1 MEKNDIYRMI
11 PRVDSLMADPMLGEM
26 IENYG
31 YDCALQG
38 VRSTLEKV
46 RKRLEACRSA
56 SDAKEELEGLPE
68 KICRTLEQWMRPE
81 MTRVINCTGI
91 ILHTGLGRAPLGR
104 DVLRRAADLA
114 GGYSNLEFDLE
125 TGKRGERSTH
135 FERILCQLTGAEA
148 AMAVNNNAG
157 AVLLMLSAVADGG
170 EVIVSRGE
178 LVEIGGKF
186 RVPDM
191 MELSGAELREVGTT
205 NRTRL
210 SDYEKAVCEET
221 GAFLKVHTSNY
232 RIVGF
237 TEETSIRE
245 LADLKARTGIPL
257 LEDLGSG
264 VLIDL
269 EKYGLCHEPSVQE
282 VLAQGADVV
291 TFSGDKLLGGPQ
303 AGIIAGKKE
312 YIEKMKRH
320 PLARVLRI
328 DKFTA
333 SALESVLLEYLNP
346 EKAAERIPALRMLT
360 MPASS
365 VRRSAEKLAELMRKA
380 ICCTD
385 GDGIVRE
392 APAVITVEESTARA
406 GGGSLPMEDIPS
418 SSVAVAPK
426 EISASELERRLR
438 GLAVPVIGRIAE
450 EKLFLDMRTVSE
462 EDIPYLAEQFRNG
475 EILRKGGVR

>member
-1 MEKNDIYRMI
+1 
-11 PRVDSLMADPMLGEM
+11 
-26 IENYG
+26 
-31 YDCALQG
+31 
-38 VRSTLEKV
+38 
-46 RKRLEACRSA
+46 
-56 SDAKEELEGLPE
+56 
-68 KICRTLEQWMRPE
+68 
-81 MTRVINCTGI
+81 
-91 ILHTGLGRAPLGR
+91 
-104 DVLRRAADLA
+104 
-114 GGYSNLEFDLE
+114 
-125 TGKRGERSTH
+125 
-135 FERILCQLTGAEA
+135 
-148 AMAVNNNAG
+148 MAVNNNAG

-346 EKAAERIPALRMLT
+346 EKAVERIPALRMLT

-438 GLAVPVIGRIAE
+438 GLAIPVIGRIAE

-475 EILRKGGVR
+475 AILRKGGVR

>member
-11 PRVDSLMADPMLGEM
+11 PRVDSLMEDPLIGEM
-26 IENYG
+26 TEKYG
-31 YDCALQG
+31 YDCALHG

-46 RKRLEACRSA
+46 RERLDACRSA
-56 SDAKEELEGLPE
+56 AEAEKELEGLPE
-68 KICRTLEQWMRPE
+68 KICRTLERWAQPE
-81 MTRVINCTGI
+81 MTRVINGTGI
-91 ILHTGLGRAPLGR
+91 ILHTGLGRAPLGKEA
-104 DVLRRAADLA
+104 LQRAAETA

-125 TGKRGERSTH
+125 TGRRGERSAH

-157 AVLLMLSAVADGG
+157 AVLLMLSAAAGGG

-191 MELSGAELREVGTT
+191 MELSGAKLREVGTT

-210 SDYEKAVCEET
+210 SDYETAVSEET
-221 GAFLKVHTSNY
+221 RAFLKVHTSNY

-237 TEETSIRE
+237 TEEASIRE
-245 LADLKARTGIPL
+245 LADLKERTGIPL

-269 EKYGLCHEPSVQE
+269 ERYGLCHEPSVQE

-346 EKAAERIPALRMLT
+346 EKAVERIPALRMLT
-360 MPASS
+360 MPAES
-365 VRRSAEKLAELMRKA
+365 VCRAAEKLAVLIREA
-380 ICCTD
+380 ICCEGGSTS
-385 GDGIVRE
+385 E
-392 APAVITVEESTARA
+392 APAAITVERSTARA

-418 SSVAVAPK
+418 CSVAVAPK
-426 EISASELERRLR
+426 EISAAELERRLR
-438 GLAVPVIGRIAE
+438 GLAIPVIGRITDG
-450 EKLFLDMRTVSE
+450 KLLLDLRTVE
-462 EDIPYLAEQFRNG
+462 EADIPYLAEQFRKG
-475 EILRKGGVR
+475 AILRKGGMR

>member
-1 MEKNDIYRMI
+1 MDAAG
-11 PRVDSLMADPMLGEM
+11 DDPCHQL
-26 IENYG
+26 Y
-31 YDCALQG
+31 
-38 VRSTLEKV
+38 
-46 RKRLEACRSA
+46 
-56 SDAKEELEGLPE
+56 
-68 KICRTLEQWMRPE
+68 
-81 MTRVINCTGI
+81 GI

-104 DVLRRAADLA
+104 DVLRGAADLA

-125 TGKRGERSTH
+125 TGKRGERSAH

-157 AVLLMLSAVADGG
+157 AVLLMLSAVADSG

-346 EKAAERIPALRMLT
+346 EKAVERIPALRMLT

-438 GLAVPVIGRIAE
+438 GLAIPVIGRIAE

-475 EILRKGGVR
+475 AILRKGGVR

>member
-1 MEKNDIYRMI
+1 MEKNDVYRRI
-11 PRVDSLMADPMLGEM
+11 PRVDSLMADPLIGEM
-26 IENYG
+26 IQKYG
-31 YDCALQG
+31 YDCALFG
-38 VRSTLEKV
+38 VRSTLNII
-46 RKRLEACRSA
+46 RKRLNACSSEEEAE
-56 SDAKEELEGLPE
+56 KELENLPE
-68 KICRTLEQWMRPE
+68 KVCRMLEHWARPE
-81 MTRVINCTGI
+81 ITRVINGTGI

-104 DVLRRAADLA
+104 ETLRRVSEIA
-114 GGYSNLEFDLE
+114 GGYSNLEFDLV
-125 TGKRGERSTH
+125 TGRRGDRSTH
-135 FERILCQLTGAEA
+135 FERLICQLTGAEA
-148 AMAVNNNAG
+148 ATAVNNNAG

-191 MELSGAELREVGTT
+191 MELSGAKLREVGTT

-210 SDYEKAVCEET
+210 PDYETAVNGETKAL
-221 GAFLKVHTSNY
+221 LKVHTSNY

-237 TEETSIRE
+237 TEETSVKE
-245 LADLKARTGIPL
+245 LAGLKERAGIPL

-269 EKYGLCHEPSVQE
+269 EKYGICQEPSVQE

-303 AGIIAGKKE
+303 AGILAGKKKH
-312 YIEKMKRH
+312 IEKIKQH

-333 SALESVLLEYLNP
+333 AALEAVLLEYLNP

-360 MPASS
+360 MPAAKVLS
-365 VRRSAEKLAELMRKA
+365 RAERLAEQIRQS
-380 ICCTD
+380 ICCSECGESTCE
-385 GDGIVRE
+385 I
-392 APAVITVEESTARA
+392 PAVITVEKSAARA
-406 GGGSLPMEDIPS
+406 GGGSLPMTDIPS
-418 SSVAVAPK
+418 FSVSVAPE

-438 GLAVPVIGRIAE
+438 QLDIPVIGRITDGKLLLDLRTIE
-450 EKLFLDMRTVSE
+450 ER
-462 EDIPYLAEQFRNG
+462 DIPYLAEQFSQG
-475 EILRKGGVR
+475 TILRKESRI